1 MTVDL
6 NPRFSFETLVVGP
19 ANRLAVT
26 AARSV
31 AETPGASYNPLF
43 VYGATG
49 LGKTHLV
56 MAIGQLARKVAPA
69 TSVEYLTLEDF
80 VEAFHAAVG
89 AGQSEA
95 FRNRFANVDILLIDD
110 VQFLSDRREMQAEL
124 LRLTSLLQAAGKQI
138 VLTSDRPPAEIENLD
153 ERLVSRLDG
162 GLVVDIGL
170 PEYETRL
177 AILQRR
183 AEERGAD
190 LSADVLEV
198 VAHLDVDNVR
208 ELLGLLNRVVALQ
221 AVSGNALT
229 ADVARALLAGEA
241 PAAARA
247 APARAAAAETPVSPR
262 GARGDEFAA
271 FLSGVTHTLEQQ
283 VDAWRARVE
292 RTMQRWSAEGYRT
305 ARLEELLAEGVAGP
319 TERALQEF
327 ERDVRRLRTL
337 RSSMQELDPK
347 RADDAVFADPDRVQ
361 EAEEIVQAASKEA
374 APPPGPS
381 GAWRFDN
388 FVRGEA
394 NGFALDAA
402 FTVVAKPGMQYNP
415 LVLTGPSGVGKTHLL
430 HAVGHSLAKREAR
443 VACLSAQQFLDDL
456 LEAIRANKVD
466 VWRSRYR
473 NVGAFLLDDVHLLAG
488 KKQSQEELFNMFN
501 ELSERG
507 KQLAFSLN
515 APPEDVEG
523 LDARIVSRLA
533 SGLWAPMQ
541 PPDRALRHSVVARKL
556 EEHVGETVSADLI
569 DYLAARP
576 ADSVRAVVALAQRVI
591 EVADARGQAPDAILA
606 RELVEGAGA
615 GRRRG
620 GAQRTSGVVASPL
633 GGIKSHEKTV
643 WHWPDPAER
652 LIEELF

>member
-1 MTVDL
+1 
-6 NPRFSFETLVVGP
+6 
-19 ANRLAVT
+19 
-26 AARSV
+26 
-31 AETPGASYNPLF
+31 
-43 VYGATG
+43 
-49 LGKTHLV
+49 
-56 MAIGQLARKVAPA
+56 
-69 TSVEYLTLEDF
+69 
-80 VEAFHAAVG
+80 
-89 AGQSEA
+89 
-95 FRNRFANVDILLIDD
+95 
-110 VQFLSDRREMQAEL
+110 MQAEL
-124 LRLTSLLQAAGKQI
+124 LRLTSQLQSEGKQI

-190 LSADVLEV
+190 LAPDVLEV
-198 VAHLDVDNVR
+198 VAQLDVDNVR

-221 AVSGNALT
+221 AVSENPLT
-229 ADVARALLAGEA
+229 GDVARALLAGEV
-241 PAAARA
+241 PAAARP
-247 APARAAAAETPVSPR
+247 APASPPRAE
-262 GARGDEFAA
+262 RGDEFAS
-271 FLSGVTHTLEQQ
+271 FLSGVTQTLEEQ
-283 VDAWRARVE
+283 VDAWRAKVE
-292 RTMQRWSAEGYRT
+292 RTIQRWSAEGFGT
-305 ARLEELLAEGVAGP
+305 ARLEALLSEGVAAP
-319 TERALQEF
+319 TERALQEY
-327 ERDVRRLRTL
+327 ERDAKRLRTL
-337 RSSMQELDPK
+337 RSSMHELDPK
-347 RADDAVFADPDRVQ
+347 RADDPVFTDPDRVH
-361 EAEEIVQAASKEA
+361 EADEIVQAASREA
-374 APPPGPS
+374 APPPSPS

-394 NGFALDAA
+394 NSFALDAA
-402 FTVVAKPGMQYNP
+402 FTVVSKPGAQYNP

-430 HAVGHSLAKREAR
+430 HAIGHSLAKREAR

-501 ELSERG
+501 ALSEHG
-507 KQLAFSLN
+507 KQLVFSLN
-515 APPEDVEG
+515 APPEEIEG
-523 LDARIVSRLA
+523 LDARIVSRLS

-556 EEHVGETVSADLI
+556 EEHVGESVNADLI

-576 ADSVRAVVALAQRVI
+576 ADSVRSVVALAQRVLEI
-591 EVADARGQAPDAILA
+591 ADARGQTPDAGLA

-615 GRRRG
+615 GRRRS

-633 GGIKSHEKTV
+633 GGIRSLEKTV
-643 WHWPDPAER
+643 WHWPDPSER